1 MGKGLTVIVKNQHL
15 LGGLV
20 VLGAVNVLAF
30 IGMMSGERDSARTI
44 RGLEYQL
51 NGAREEQKQVAERL
65 SRETEELKGQLQEAY
80 STINQLQVDIGKLQ
94 NQLNRTRRALDAIE
108 ERLEKPATKE
118 GGGKE

>member
-30 IGMMSGERDSARTI
+30 FGMVSGERDSARAI
-44 RGLEYQL
+44 RSVEYQF
-51 NGAREEQKQVAERL
+51 REEQKQIAERL
-65 SRETEELKGQLQEAY
+65 SSETEDLKDQLQKAY
-80 STINQLQVDIGKLQ
+80 STINQLQGDVGKLQ
-94 NQLNRTRRALDAIE
+94 NQLSRTRRALDAIE